1 MAKIIRTG
9 AASRSK
15 SPSRSAM
22 KHVRPPSFAQ
32 ALNSGLHW
40 GPVGLL
46 ECAPPDVGEVGA
58 AYRPGRAS
66 HGAVVGDLVVVRL
79 AMGEGEPWHRQGQQR
94 AVTGPDEPVR
104 LAERCEAG
112 VADRLGQAGRVTRLR
127 QAKRHAHVGAGE
139 ETEAGRHT
147 GG

>member
-1 MAKIIRTG
+1 MARITRTG

-22 KHVRPPSFAQ
+22 KHARSPSLAQ
-32 ALNSGLHW
+32 PLNSGLHW

-58 AYRPGRAS
+58 AHPAGRAG
-66 HGAVVGDLVVVRL
+66 HGAVVGDLVVERL
-79 AMGEGEPWHRQGQQR
+79 AAGMGEPWYRQGQQR

-104 LAERCEAG
+104 LAERREAG
-112 VADRLGQAGRVTRLR
+112 VADRLGQTGRVTGL
-127 QAKRHAHVGAGE
+127 
-139 ETEAGRHT
+139 
-147 GG
+147 